1 MDLRGVAFLG
11 SLGSLVLLVGL
22 GKLWL
27 TNPLA
32 PQQGL
37 YCIDVEEGGEGGG
50 GGGDLYSLLREIQNK
65 AESWNF
71 AYQFIV

>member
-32 PQQGL
+32 TQQGL
-37 YCIDVEEGGEGGG
+37 YCIDVEEGGGGGG

-65 AESWNF
+65 TESWNF

>member
-37 YCIDVEEGGEGGG
+37 YCIDVEEGGG

>member
-1 MDLRGVAFLG
+1 MDLHGVAFLG
-11 SLGSLVLLVGL
+11 NLGSLVLLVGL

-37 YCIDVEEGGEGGG
+37 YCIDVEEGGGGGG